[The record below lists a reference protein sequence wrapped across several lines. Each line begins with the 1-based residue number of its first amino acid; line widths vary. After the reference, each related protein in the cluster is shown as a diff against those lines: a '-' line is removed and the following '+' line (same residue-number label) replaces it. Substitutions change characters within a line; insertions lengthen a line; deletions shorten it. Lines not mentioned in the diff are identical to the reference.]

1 MTDMTPKMTTLPYD
15 VSRCTGRMGML
26 PDGHWCRQRDTC
38 QRYLAFSEW
47 DRVAGIPDYRGIA
60 VSMAVPNCKHKI
72 EVSND

>member
-1 MTDMTPKMTTLPYD
+1 MIPDQITTLPYD
-15 VSRCTGRMGML
+15 VSRCAGRMDML

-47 DRVAGIPDYRGIA
+47 DREAGIPDYRGIS
-60 VSMAVPNCKHKI
+60 VTMAIPNCQHKI